1 MMKNNLTI
9 ICYDNAL
16 SRRIASALAEQYD
29 MRYFD
34 MYDMFGFDN
43 APYSFS
49 EVLKMNGEAYVNKKM
64 RSILKSE
71 FNFSNTILIVDT
83 KVLFENQDLFEK
95 ISENN
100 LVIFLKSDFK
110 TEFAQRENFSFKSE
124 EEKKYFS
131 LPIDILAETELK
143 IEQNLADI
151 KLNIDNLNY
160 NQIKEKILET
170 LRNL

>member
-1 MMKNNLTI
+1 
-9 ICYDNAL
+9 
-16 SRRIASALAEQYD
+16 

-49 EVLKMNGEAYVNKKM
+49 EVLKMNGEDYVNKEM
-64 RSILKSE
+64 RGILKSE
-71 FNFSNTILIVDT
+71 FGFSNTILIVDT
-83 KVLFENQDLFEK
+83 KVLYENQDLFEK

-110 TEFAQRENFSFKSE
+110 TEFAQREHVAFKSN
-124 EEKKYFS
+124 EEKEYFT
-131 LPIDILAETELK
+131 LPIDILAETEQK

-151 KLNIDNLNY
+151 KISIDNLNY
-160 NQIKEKILET
+160 NQIKDKIFET

>member
-1 MMKNNLTI
+1 MKNNLTI

-16 SRRIASALAEQYD
+16 SRRIAKALAEQYD

-49 EVLKMNGEAYVNKKM
+49 EVLKMNGKDYVNKEM

-71 FNFSNTILIVDT
+71 FSFSNTILIVDT
-83 KVLFENQDLFEK
+83 KILYENQDLFGK

-110 TEFAQRENFSFKSE
+110 IEFAQREQVVFKSD
-124 EEKKYFS
+124 EEKEYFS
-131 LPIDILAETELK
+131 LPIDILAETEQK

-151 KLNIDNLNY
+151 KISIDNLNY
-160 NQIKEKILET
+160 NQIKDKILET

>member
-1 MMKNNLTI
+1 
-9 ICYDNAL
+9 
-16 SRRIASALAEQYD
+16 

-49 EVLKMNGEAYVNKKM
+49 EVLKMNGEDYVNKEM
-64 RSILKSE
+64 RNILKSE
-71 FNFSNTILIVDT
+71 FSFSNTILIVDT
-83 KVLFENQDLFEK
+83 KILYENQDLFEK

-110 TEFAQRENFSFKSE
+110 IEFAQREQVVFKSD
-124 EEKKYFS
+124 EEKEYFS
-131 LPIDILAETELK
+131 LPIDILAETEQK

-151 KLNIDNLNY
+151 KLNIDDLNY
-160 NQIKEKILET
+160 NQIKDKILET